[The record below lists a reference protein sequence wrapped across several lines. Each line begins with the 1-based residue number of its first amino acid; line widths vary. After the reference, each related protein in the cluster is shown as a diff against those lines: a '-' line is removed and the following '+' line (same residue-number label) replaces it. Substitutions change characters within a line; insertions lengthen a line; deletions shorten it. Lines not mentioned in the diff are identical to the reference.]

1 MSDTKKIDYEDIL
14 ATMNLIVENGQ
25 LRIIRGNPNENTLP
39 KKIDLNKKPEPTAEE
54 IEEERRRDEVEKKE
68 EEKKRIE
75 QRRIILGLENARS
88 RNMKFINN
96 YPEQIVQDIP
106 QRTTTIFPMKR

>member
-1 MSDTKKIDYEDIL
+1 MSDTKKIDYDDIL
-14 ATMNLIVENGQ
+14 ATMNLFVENGQ
-25 LRIIRGNPNENTLP
+25 LRIIRGTPNENTPP

-54 IEEERRRDEVEKKE
+54 IEEARRKEEMEKKE

-75 QRRIILGLENARS
+75 QRRLILGLENARS

>member
-1 MSDTKKIDYEDIL
+1 MSDTKKIDYDDIL

-54 IEEERRRDEVEKKE
+54 IEEERRRDEVEKKR
-68 EEKKRIE
+68 KKK
-75 QRRIILGLENARS
+75 N
-88 RNMKFINN
+88 
-96 YPEQIVQDIP
+96 V
-106 QRTTTIFPMKR
+106 